1 MTDYSSVIPAKAVI
15 ERGETST
22 AALDSRF
29 REDDDVTNQ
38 LPEPLY
44 EEEALPAMRVRGY
57 WQSVFYR
64 LRHDPVTLVFAAIV
78 LMIILAAAFAP
89 LLAPFDPYKENIV
102 GRLKPFG
109 WRDHPLGTDELGR
122 DMLSRLLFG
131 GRVSLL
137 MGVIPVLIASVV
149 GGKLGVLA
157 GFVGGRTNTA
167 IMRTVDVFYAFPS
180 VLLAV
185 AIAGAMGGGMANG
198 MLALTLVFIPPMCRV
213 AETATTQVRALDFIE
228 AARASGARTM
238 TIIRYHVLGNVL
250 GPVFIYASSL
260 VSVSILLASGLSFL
274 GLGVRPPLPDWGL
287 MLSTLRQSI
296 YVVPF
301 VCALPGLAIFITSIC
316 CNLVSDG
323 LRAAMDVRM

>member
-1 MTDYSSVIPAKAVI
+1 MTDAIVLDRQQDAFEEQAPPA
-15 ERGETST
+15 T
-22 AALDSRF
+22 
-29 REDDDVTNQ
+29 
-38 LPEPLY
+38 P
-44 EEEALPAMRVRGY
+44 VRGY
-57 WQSVFYR
+57 WQSVLYR
-64 LRHDPVTLVFAAIV
+64 LRHDPVTLGFAAIV
-78 LMIILAAAFAP
+78 LAIVLAAVFAP
-89 LLAPFDPYKENIV
+89 LLAPFDPYKESIV
-102 GRLKPFG
+102 GRLKPLG
-109 WRDHPLGTDELGR
+109 WRGHPLGTDELGR

-137 MGVIPVLIASVV
+137 MGVVPVLLASLV
-149 GGKLGVLA
+149 GGILGVIG

-167 IMRTVDVFYAFPS
+167 IMRTMDVFYAFPS

-238 TIIRYHVLGNVL
+238 TIIRYHVLSNVL

-260 VSVSILLASGLSFL
+260 VSVAILLAAGLSFL

-296 YVVPF
+296 YVVPL